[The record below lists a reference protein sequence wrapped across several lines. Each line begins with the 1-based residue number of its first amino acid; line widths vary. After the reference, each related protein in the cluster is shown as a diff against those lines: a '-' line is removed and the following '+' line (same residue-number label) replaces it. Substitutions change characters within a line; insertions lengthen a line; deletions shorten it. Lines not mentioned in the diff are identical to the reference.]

1 MASIEIHRRA
11 SSYGDDCVGSLFVRV
26 IHKRKTRSI
35 TLPFRLYA
43 GEWDA
48 RRRRIVM
55 EAGGDLSGAA
65 RLHRLEWLREVAV
78 CLEEEKRILH
88 CIAERLELRGGF
100 TVYGIAEA
108 YHRQKAGAYLS
119 VFTSVLCRELTENG
133 QERTARA
140 YRSVVNRVLRVRD
153 GNDILL
159 KQVTPA
165 FLAELQRDI
174 LQQGRSMNT
183 VSFYMRNLRAIYNK
197 GIKDGL
203 IERSGNNPF
212 EEVYTGI
219 RQTRKRALCREDIC
233 RLDELD
239 LLSGEGRENEQL
251 RTAQK
256 LFLFSFL
263 ARGMSFVDM
272 AYLRK
277 EDIRNGRIIYTRR
290 KTGTM
295 LNVKVSPAMQK
306 IIRYFSPETEYTP
319 FVFPIIRHMESS
331 LRVQYENGL
340 RLQNKRLKKLA
351 VLCSIDKSLSTHVAR
366 HTWATMARRQNI
378 PLSVIS
384 EGLGHS
390 SEKTTSIYLACIE
403 HTIVDRAGDKV
414 ARTIMKKVV

>member
-1 MASIEIHRRA
+1 MASIEIHRRP
-11 SSYGDDCVGSLFVRV
+11 SSYGDDCVGSLFIRV
-26 IHKRKTRSI
+26 IHRRKTRSI

-55 EAGGDLSGAA
+55 EAGGDLSDVA

-78 CLEEEKRILH
+78 CLEEEKRLLH
-88 CIAERLELRGGF
+88 CIAERLEIHGSF
-100 TVYGIAEA
+100 TVYGLTEA
-108 YHRQKAGAYLS
+108 YHRQKAGANLS
-119 VFTSVLCRELTENG
+119 VFASVLCRKLAENG

-140 YRSVVNRVLRVRD
+140 YRSVVNRVLCVR
-153 GNDILL
+153 GGKDILL
-159 KQVTPA
+159 KQITPA
-165 FLAELQRDI
+165 FLAELQKDI
-174 LQQGRSMNT
+174 LQQGRSLNT

-197 GIKDGL
+197 GIKEGL
-203 IERSGNNPF
+203 IESSGYNPF

-239 LLSGEGRENEQL
+239 LLCYEGKENEQL

-256 LFLFSFL
+256 LFLFSFF

-277 EDIRNGRIIYTRR
+277 EDIRDGRIVYTRR

-306 IIRYFSPETEYTP
+306 IIRHFEGETEFTP
-319 FVFPIIRHMESS
+319 FVFPIIRHMDSS

-351 VLCSIDKSLSTHVAR
+351 VLCGIDKSLSTHVAR

-390 SEKTTSIYLACIE
+390 SEKTTSIYLASFE
-403 HTIVDRAGDKV
+403 HAVIDRAADEVVRG
-414 ARTIMKKVV
+414 IMKRAI